1 MGTILGAINISD
13 FVPVELTDKP
23 LELTVES
30 METEE
35 DAAAPVATPVELV
48 TTTSEVTG
56 TDGSSAASPDG
67 FPVTAGGE
75 ETKTEFGILTVSVL
89 DNLSKFIISENEI
102 IF

>member
-35 DAAAPVATPVELV
+35 DAAAPVATP
-48 TTTSEVTG
+48 TTTSEVTV
-56 TDGSSAASPDG
+56 TDG

-89 DNLSKFIISENEI
+89 DILSKFIISENEI

>member
-1 MGTILGAINISD
+1 MGTILGILQVSD
-13 FVPVELTDKP
+13 FIPVEVTDKP
-23 LELTVES
+23 LALTVDS

-35 DAAAPVATPVELV
+35 DTAALAEENKPPVELV
-48 TTTSEVTG
+48 TTTSEVTV
-56 TDGSSAASPDG
+56 TDG

>member
-35 DAAAPVATPVELV
+35 DAAAPVAT
-48 TTTSEVTG
+48 T
-56 TDGSSAASPDG
+56 ASHNN
-67 FPVTAGGE
+67 F
-75 ETKTEFGILTVSVL
+75 
-89 DNLSKFIISENEI
+89 
-102 IF
+102 

>member
-30 METEE
+30 IETEE
-35 DAAAPVATPVELV
+35 EAAAPVATPVELV
-48 TTTSEVTG
+48 TTTSEVTV
-56 TDGSSAASPDG
+56 TDG

-89 DNLSKFIISENEI
+89 DILSKFIISENEI